1 MVTALSDVDDLVRGF
16 EAGADDFV
24 TKPIIGLTL
33 MARVGAQLRQKWRY
47 ESVRE
52 QFRVDPLTGAFNRGY
67 FDVHAPR
74 LAARCRA
81 AREPI
86 AILIVDVGHLKHIN
100 DTYLHA
106 AGDLVLKAIVNR
118 VTFALRP
125 SDLVARRGGDEFVV
139 VMPETGLAA
148 ALQIAERLRPRVS
161 GAAIDGVDA
170 TVSVGAA
177 ASSPDEEEELEVML
191 ERAETALYLA
201 KRAGGNRVVG
211 QGGEEPPPG

>member
-1 MVTALSDVDDLVRGF
+1 MFGRSKAANSGAARMPAHILVVDDDPRNVRLLADWLASENYLVSTAADGFEALAKIAAERPDIVLLDVVMPELNGFEVCRRIKADPAIAHIPVIMVTALSDVDDLVRGF

-33 MARVGAQLRQKWRY
+33 MARVGAQLPQKWRY
-47 ESVRE
+47 KSVRE

-86 AILIVDVGHLKHIN
+86 AILIVDVDHLKHIN

-118 VTFALRP
+118 V
-125 SDLVARRGGDEFVV
+125 
-139 VMPETGLAA
+139 
-148 ALQIAERLRPRVS
+148 
-161 GAAIDGVDA
+161 
-170 TVSVGAA
+170 
-177 ASSPDEEEELEVML
+177 
-191 ERAETALYLA
+191 
-201 KRAGGNRVVG
+201 
-211 QGGEEPPPG
+211 